1 MNSNQSVYQRTI
13 RKPVSFVGIGLHTG
27 VKTTLTLRPNLDST
41 GIYFQRTDVKPGIG
55 LIAARWYNIT
65 DTTLS
70 TVIGN
75 NHGVTV
81 ATVEHLMAAL
91 LGCGIDN
98 LLVDIDGPEVP
109 IMDGSAEPF
118 TKTIEQYGTQSISVP
133 RKAIWIQQPIEVR
146 EADKYA
152 LLLPYPT
159 QRITISI
166 DFPGTAIGAQTCS
179 VELVNEAFL
188 KNIARARTFGF
199 ANQIKQLQ
207 DKGLARGGSLK
218 NAILVDGERIVNSEG
233 LRFSDEFVRH
243 KVLDAFGDLSL
254 AGVPIIGH
262 YYAYKAGHE
271 LNQILIKKMFSA
283 HADWSYISVGE
294 YNQMMGISV
303 DDKVSP
309 NRERQDSWETK
320 PIALKGNQ

>member
-1 MNSNQSVYQRTI
+1 MNSIQSVYQRTI
-13 RKPVSFVGIGLHTG
+13 RRSVSFVGIGLHTG
-27 VKTTLTLRPNLDST
+27 VKTTMTLRPSLDST
-41 GIYFQRTDVKPGIG
+41 GIYFQRTDVKPGTG

-65 DTTLS
+65 ETTLS
-70 TVIGN
+70 TIIGN

-91 LGCGIDN
+91 FGCGIDN
-98 LLVDIDGPEVP
+98 LLIDIDGPEVP

-118 TKTIEQYGTQSISVP
+118 TTTIEQYGTQSISVP
-133 RKAIWIQQPIEVR
+133 RKAIWIQQPMEVR
-146 EADKYA
+146 DADKYA

-159 QRITISI
+159 QRITLSI
-166 DFPGTAIGAQTCS
+166 DFPGTAIGAQTYS

-188 KNIARARTFGF
+188 KHIARARTFGF

-207 DKGLARGGSLK
+207 DKGLARGGSLR

-233 LRFSDEFVRH
+233 LRFTDEFVRH

-271 LNQILIKKMFSA
+271 LNQSLIKKMFSS
-283 HADWSYISVGE
+283 HAAWSYIPVGE
-294 YNQMMGISV
+294 YNQMMGISL
-303 DDKVSP
+303 DDKDQLNSEP
-309 NRERQDSWETK
+309 QDSWETK
-320 PIALKGNQ
+320 PIALKRNQ